1 MFFRMDLRIHICV
14 LPSVARFLYYF
25 SHFKNVDNYR
35 LALVRHFNRRS
46 AWYFFKYQFLN
57 LPLTTLSS
65 PLLIPN
71 TLSINGNRRNSYLL
85 HDIQLVKLITK
96 PGLPSQALPLNVNCL
111 LGSVVCSIYVQIPL
125 SVPSDKPKFLYDL
138 ADA

>member
-1 MFFRMDLRIHICV
+1 MDLRIHICV
-14 LPSVARFLYYF
+14 LPSVARFLYCF
-25 SHFKNVDNYR
+25 FHFKNVDNYR

-85 HDIQLVKLITK
+85 HDIQLVKCVTK
-96 PGLPSQALPLNVNCL
+96 PVKLSQVLHLNVSCL
-111 LGSVVCSIYVQIPL
+111 LGSVICSIYVQIPL
-125 SVPSDKPKFLYDL
+125 SVPSNNP
-138 ADA
+138 